1 MKWILTRYNH
11 DIDWLKEYT
20 GDWVMYDR
28 SPVKI
33 DDPRIIPVSNVGS
46 DIYDKLK
53 WIIENYENLPDVVL
67 LAKANLIPRFIT
79 KEEFDLVK
87 DNKTFTPLL
96 TKNHKTEDGTT
107 FYSEDGMYN
116 ELNNAWYLNH
126 YPVKSGKTM
135 NELGELLNFTGLKYL
150 KFAPGANYILP
161 KENILQHPK
170 EFYQLLFSYLG
181 WSGDTTQDEG
191 ESQMI
196 ERAFYSIFK

>member
-1 MKWILTRYNH
+1 MKWVLTRYNH
-11 DIDWLKEYT
+11 DIGWLKEYT
-20 GDWVMYDR
+20 EDWVMYDR
-28 SPVKI
+28 SPVKL
-33 DDPRIIPVSNVGS
+33 DDPRVIPVPNIGS

-53 WIIENYENLPDVVL
+53 WIIDNYENLPDVVL
-67 LAKANLIPRFIT
+67 LAKANLFKYIS
-79 KEEFDLVK
+79 KKEFDLVK

-96 TKNHKTEDGTT
+96 TKNHKTVDGTT

-126 YPVKSGKTM
+126 YPVKSNQIM
-135 NELGELLNFTGLKYL
+135 NELGELLGFTGQKFL
-150 KFAPGANYILP
+150 KFAPGANYILL

-170 EFYQLLFSYLG
+170 ALYEVLFSYLG